1 MLYQN
6 VTKIEMSKIL
16 GFSINTINSGLDAFI
31 QARAK
36 NGIKITEVGKRGNSK
51 LFNIEIDENYDN
63 SDTYR
68 SKTCRKFA
76 GIGAGD
82 E

>member
-6 VTKIEMSKIL
+6 VTKTEMSKIL

-36 NGIKITEVGKRGNSK
+36 NGIKITEVGKEGILNYLILRQMKTMIIMNGLISQVLKQNI
-51 LFNIEIDENYDN
+51 LFVKKV
-63 SDTYR
+63 S
-68 SKTCRKFA
+68 
-76 GIGAGD
+76 
-82 E
+82 